1 LKEVDAMNWRNLR
14 DRLLLGPATGPGE
27 TVAIPVQWPQDVR
40 ELVVQQHQEIDAL
53 RGAPTAAKTTMKRFN
68 LEQVAKVLEGRS

>member
-1 LKEVDAMNWRNLR
+1 
-14 DRLLLGPATGPGE
+14 
-27 TVAIPVQWPQDVR
+27 VAIPVQWPQDVR